1 MLRISHASL
10 GSDILIST
18 DNHDTFVVDGTT
30 YRGTTSNVY
39 DGATS
44 EDYQFCP
51 IDISFPDDSA
61 ESISAATLTI
71 DNVDRALMTS
81 IRSITSPPTVTI
93 ILVLA
98 DTPNTKEARFDN
110 FTLVNVTADAY
121 QVKGTLS
128 LGKFLNEP
136 FPGGSMLPSNFPGL
150 YASV

>member
-1 MLRISHASL
+1 
-10 GSDILIST
+10 
-18 DNHDTFVVDGTT
+18 
-30 YRGTTSNVY
+30 
-39 DGATS
+39 
-44 EDYQFCP
+44 
-51 IDISFPDDSA
+51 
-61 ESISAATLTI
+61 
-71 DNVDRALMTS
+71 
-81 IRSITSPPTVTI
+81 
-93 ILVLA
+93 LA